1 MKVLFVCAGNI
12 CRSPMAA
19 GYLAHRAAV
28 DGLSHLVVD
37 SAGTLGIEAA
47 PAAANAVRVAAENGF
62 DLTRHRSRGVRRHDV
77 LTSDLVIAMEE
88 RQLERLRDAFPDA
101 QPTFSLLR
109 AYEHGPVFDEGA
121 PDLADPVGEA
131 LPAFRAC
138 FRTIRT
144 CVDHLVLSLKHAP

>member
-1 MKVLFVCAGNI
+1 
-12 CRSPMAA
+12 MAA

-144 CVDHLVLSLKHAP
+144 CVDHLVLSLRHHEPRQVTFAWWFGE